1 MPKLIEVP
9 GQGTVEFPDSM
20 TDEQIVAAIRGFSA
34 PKAAAP
40 EKPAEPKT
48 FGRIVDDVVRS
59 IASGATF
66 GFADEL
72 AAAATAATGLG
83 AQKPGA
89 TSYEAALAAE
99 RERNKEIS
107 PYVSI
112 PGEIAGG
119 VATGT
124 ALGRAGLTLL
134 RPQMPLPASSMIARG
149 AGEGA
154 AYGALSGAGAGENL
168 EERLVGAG
176 LGAAVGAPLGAVG
189 SAIAA
194 RATKPPAPPTTEE
207 LRAQGNAA
215 YTAARNAGLQVKP
228 EFVTDISKALKEVT
242 DEFGY
247 NPRLQPRIGVAL
259 DEVEDIVGRSA
270 SADKVKGISG
280 KSASID
286 EVEGIAAK
294 PISLDDL
301 ENVRK
306 TIRRAGSSAD
316 PSERELS
323 RQLIERFDEAIGQIG
338 PSSITAGDEKAAI
351 AALTSARSIW
361 SKNAKARTVENL
373 IQRAEDGASTYTSAG
388 FENAIRAEFRNFARN
403 EKKMRGFNQQEQEAI
418 RAVGQGNFTDNA
430 LRFLGKFAPRGPVGT
445 GVAGGIGAVLGG
457 GPGAVATLGVGEAAR
472 QAATSATLARA
483 QRAAEMMR
491 AGAPLQRRP
500 LTAQEMLAAR
510 ASAVAGG
517 AAFPG
522 GLLREEEPPLR

>member
-194 RATKPPAPPTTEE
+194 RATKPPTPPTYEE
-207 LRAQGNAA
+207 LKAQGNAA
-215 YTAARNAGLQVKP
+215 YTAAREAGLQVKP
-228 EFVTDISKALKEVT
+228 EVTTDISKVLKEVT

-259 DEVEDIVGRSA
+259 DEVE
-270 SADKVKGISG
+270 GIAG
-280 KSASID
+280 KSA
-286 EVEGIAAK
+286 
-294 PISLDDL
+294 SLDDL

-306 TIRRAGSSAD
+306 IIVNAGKSAD
-316 PSERELS
+316 ASDRELA
-323 RQLIERFDEAIGQIG
+323 RRLRERFDEALGQIG
-338 PSSITAGDEKAAI
+338 PQSITAGDEKMAI
-351 AALTSARSIW
+351 AALKSARPIW
-361 SKNAKARTVENL
+361 ARKSKTGIVENL

-388 FENAIRAEFRNFARN
+388 FENALRAEFRNFAKN
-403 EKKMRGFNQQEQEAI
+403 EKRMRGFNQQEQEAI

-445 GVAGGIGAVLGG
+445 GVAGGIGAALGR
-457 GPGAVATLGVGEAAR
+457 GPGAIAVLGVGEMGR
-472 QAATSATLARA
+472 QAATAATLARA

>member
-40 EKPAEPKT
+40 EKPVEPKT

-72 AAAATAATGLG
+72 AAAATAATGVG

-124 ALGRAGLTLL
+124 ALARAGLTLL

-194 RATKPPAPPTTEE
+194 RATKPPAPPTTQE
-207 LRAQGNAA
+207 LKAQGNAA
-215 YTAARNAGLQVKP
+215 YTAAREAGLQVKP
-228 EFVTDISKALKEVT
+228 EVTTDISKALKEVT

-259 DEVEDIVGRSA
+259 DEIE
-270 SADKVKGISG
+270 GISG
-280 KSASID
+280 KSA
-286 EVEGIAAK
+286 
-294 PISLDDL
+294 SLDDL

-306 TIRRAGSSAD
+306 IIRRAGASAD
-316 PSERELS
+316 PSDRELS
-323 RQLIERFDEAIGQIG
+323 RQLIERFDEAIGKIG
-338 PSSITAGDEKAAI
+338 PDAITAGDEKAAI

-361 SKNAKARTVENL
+361 SRNAKARTIENL

-388 FENAIRAEFRNFARN
+388 FENAIRAEFRNFVKN
-403 EKKMRGFNQQEQEAI
+403 EKKMRGFNAEEQEAI

-472 QAATSATLARA
+472 QAATAATLARA

-491 AGAPLQRRP
+491 AGAPIQRRP
-500 LTAQEMLAAR
+500 LTAQELLAAR

-517 AAFPG
+517 AAMPG

>member
-40 EKPAEPKT
+40 EKPVEPKT

-66 GFADEL
+66 GFAEEL

-194 RATKPPAPPTTEE
+194 RATRPPAPPTYQE
-207 LRAQGNAA
+207 LREQGNAA
-215 YTAARNAGLQVKP
+215 YTAAREAGLQVKP
-228 EFVTDISKALKEVT
+228 EVTADISKSLKEIA

-247 NPRLQPRIGVAL
+247 NPRLQPRISVAL
-259 DEVEDIVGRSA
+259 DEIE
-270 SADKVKGISG
+270 GIAG
-280 KSASID
+280 KSAS
-286 EVEGIAAK
+286 
-294 PISLDDL
+294 LDDI

-306 TIRRAGSSAD
+306 IILRAGDSVERSD
-316 PSERELS
+316 RELS
-323 RQLIERFDEAIGQIG
+323 RRLRAGLEEALDQLG
-338 PSSITAGDEKAAI
+338 PQSITAGDEKLAI
-351 AALTSARSIW
+351 AALKSARPLW
-361 SKNAKARTVENL
+361 ARKSKTGIIEDL
-373 IQRAEDGASTYTSAG
+373 IRRAEDGASTYTSAG
-388 FENAIRAEFRNFARN
+388 FENAIRAEFRNFAKN
-403 EKKMRGFNQQEQEAI
+403 EKKMRGFNAEEQEAI
-418 RAVGQGNFTDNA
+418 RAVGQGNLTDNA

-445 GVAGGIGAVLGG
+445 GMAGGIGTVLGG
-457 GPGAVATLGVGEAAR
+457 RPGAIATLAVGEIGR
-472 QAATSATLARA
+472 QAATAATLARA

-491 AGAPLQRRP
+491 AGAPIQRRP
-500 LTAQEMLAAR
+500 LTAQELLAAR

-517 AAFPG
+517 AAMPG